1 MDLDFVRYLTAKK
14 TVDDRALN
22 PNVWQAFVR
31 ALPPQSPTRP
41 VRVLEIGA
49 GIGTMLERLV
59 ENKVL
64 TSATYTALDA
74 EAPQI
79 AALKRRCATLPGIHL
94 EACVGD
100 VFDFCV
106 QRRGAQT
113 WDVLIASAVL
123 DLLDVPRVL
132 PLLFAL
138 LERGGL
144 FYFPI
149 NFDGATIFEPVIDP
163 TFDALIEQVYH
174 RTMDE
179 RVTQGRR
186 SGDSRTGRHL
196 FRWLREGGAEII
208 AAGSS
213 DWVVFAG
220 THGYPHDEAYFM
232 HFIIET
238 VRAALEPR
246 AEIDAQRL
254 REWVACRHQQIEDG
268 KLVYIAHQID
278 IVGRVI

>member
-1 MDLDFVRYLTAKK
+1 MDLDFVRYLAAKK

-22 PNVWQAFVR
+22 RNVWEAFVR

-59 ENKVL
+59 EKKAL
-64 TSATYTALDA
+64 TDATYTALDV
-74 EAPQI
+74 EAMQI
-79 AALKRRCATLPGIHL
+79 NELKRRCANLPGIHL
-94 EACVGD
+94 EACVED
-100 VFDFCV
+100 VFDFCAR
-106 QRRGAQT
+106 RRGTQT

-123 DLLDVPRVL
+123 DLFDVPRVL
-132 PLLFAL
+132 PQLFAL
-138 LERGGL
+138 LEQGGL

-163 TFDALIEQVYH
+163 AFDALIEQVYH

-179 RVTQGRR
+179 RVTNGVR

-196 FRWLREGGAEII
+196 FRWLRESGAEII

-213 DWVVFAG
+213 DWVVFADA
-220 THGYPHDEAYFM
+220 HGYPHDEAYFL

-238 VRAALEPR
+238 VRTALEPC
-246 AEIDAQRL
+246 AEIDARRL
-254 REWVACRHQQIEDG
+254 REWVACRHQQIEEG

-278 IVGRVI
+278 LVGRVI

>member
-1 MDLDFVRYLTAKK
+1 MDLDFVRYLAAKK

-22 PNVWQAFVR
+22 RNVWEAFVR

-59 ENKVL
+59 EKKVL
-64 TSATYTALDA
+64 TAATYTALDV
-74 EAPQI
+74 EVMQI
-79 AALKRRCATLPGIHL
+79 NELKRRCANLPGIHL
-94 EACVGD
+94 EACVED
-100 VFDFCV
+100 VFDFCAR
-106 QRRGAQT
+106 RRGTQT

-123 DLLDVPRVL
+123 DLFDVPRVL
-132 PLLFAL
+132 PQLFAL
-138 LERGGL
+138 LEQGGL

-163 TFDALIEQVYH
+163 AFDALIEQVYH

-179 RVTQGRR
+179 RVTNGVR

-196 FRWLREGGAEII
+196 FRWLRESGAEII

-213 DWVVFAG
+213 DWVVFADA
-220 THGYPHDEAYFM
+220 HGYPHDEAYFL

-238 VRAALEPR
+238 VRTALEPC
-246 AEIDAQRL
+246 AEIDARRL
-254 REWVACRHQQIEDG
+254 REWVTCRHQQIEEG

-278 IVGRVI
+278 LVGRVI